1 MKKLII
7 LTVVLVSFCVACKSE
22 ENVVEN
28 ENLEKVDNVVEDNKD
43 IENKYFIEI
52 SANEF
57 KNKVNSE
64 EKYIF
69 FIGRNSCPACQN
81 FKPTAMEFANKE
93 KINLYYVNG
102 TNFTS
107 EDWQIIDSI
116 VVVEY
121 IPTIIV
127 SENNNILY
135 NEHGAKSYEQLE
147 NIVEEYLK

>member
-7 LTVVLVSFCVACKSE
+7 LTVVLVSFCVACNSE

-28 ENLEKVDNVVEDNKD
+28 ENLEKVDNV
-43 IENKYFIEI
+43 
-52 SANEF
+52 F

-69 FIGRNSCPACQN
+69 FIGRNSCPACQS